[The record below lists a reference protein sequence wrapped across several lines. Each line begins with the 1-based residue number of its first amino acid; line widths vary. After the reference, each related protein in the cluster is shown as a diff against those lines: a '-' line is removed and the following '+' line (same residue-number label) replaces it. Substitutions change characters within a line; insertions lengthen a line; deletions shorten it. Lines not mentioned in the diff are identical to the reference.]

1 MLQKHLK
8 IAVLLLILLV
18 PLTISGILRNGKQF
32 HMLSKG
38 NYFFEQTRRR
48 ADIASISISFPDGH
62 TVTIEKKD
70 DFWRIAEADDYFA
83 SFAKINALTS
93 LIRNTVIYRA
103 DPIRKNDAV
112 FSDRTKHIVITSKDT
127 LGGIVDKATI
137 AIQSNTDEKQP
148 LRQKAI

>member
-1 MLQKHLK
+1 
-8 IAVLLLILLV
+8 
-18 PLTISGILRNGKQF
+18 
-32 HMLSKG
+32 MLSKG

-83 SFAKINALTS
+83 SFAKINCLTS

-103 DPIRKNDAV
+103 DPIRKKRCRFFRQN
-112 FSDRTKHIVITSKDT
+112 
-127 LGGIVDKATI
+127 KAYCHN
-137 AIQSNTDEKQP
+137 QQRYSW
-148 LRQKAI
+148 RYC

>member
-48 ADIASISISFPDGH
+48 AED
-62 TVTIEKKD
+62 
-70 DFWRIAEADDYFA
+70 
-83 SFAKINALTS
+83 
-93 LIRNTVIYRA
+93 
-103 DPIRKNDAV
+103 RKSV
-112 FSDRTKHIVITSKDT
+112 V
-127 LGGIVDKATI
+127 
-137 AIQSNTDEKQP
+137 
-148 LRQKAI
+148 

>member
-48 ADIASISISFPDGH
+48 ADIASISISFQTGTPLLLKRRM
-62 TVTIEKKD
+62 I
-70 DFWRIAEADDYFA
+70 F
-83 SFAKINALTS
+83 
-93 LIRNTVIYRA
+93 
-103 DPIRKNDAV
+103 
-112 FSDRTKHIVITSKDT
+112 
-127 LGGIVDKATI
+127 GG
-137 AIQSNTDEKQP
+137 
-148 LRQKAI
+148 